1 MSPRTA
7 QQAIERGLDA
17 VYVSNHGGRALDGVP
32 AAITQLPRIADVVQG
47 RVPIVFDSGIRRGQD
62 VFRALALGADVVATG
77 RPVMYALAL
86 GGYLGVQSVL
96 EYLRDDLYIVMQL
109 AGTPNVAAITKEYV
123 VHPRG

>member
-7 QQAIERGLDA
+7 VQAIERGLDA

-32 AAITQLPRIADVVQG
+32 AAITQLPRIADAVQG

-62 VFRALALGADVVATG
+62 VFRALALGADVVASG
-77 RPVMYALAL
+77 RPIMYALAL
-86 GGYLGVQSVL
+86 GGHLGVQSVL

-109 AGTPNVAAITKEYV
+109 AGTPNVASITRDYV
-123 VHPRG
+123 VHS